1 MSNPSTSVVTDIERD
16 PAYLA
21 AAEWFLRLQDTE
33 VTLDDTLAWQAWLT
47 ESPRNAEA
55 FARLEEMSQVLRSIP
70 TQLRISARELER
82 DSYDGSIP
90 LKEWRQ
96 PRPVLR
102 RPWVVALGI
111 AAVLAGIAFVLLTS
125 MWRRPASTIVTTS
138 VGENRNITLADGS
151 SVALGGDTR
160 IEVDLSRGAR
170 AVELFKGEALFT
182 VATDPL
188 RPFRV
193 RVADATIVALG
204 TAFDVQRDSDRAVVS
219 VTEGRVLVE
228 PVTHFLPVSVL
239 QGFRPKLRA
248 VHLDAGQQT
257 VAGSA
262 GIEDPTEVKDAAAAT
277 AWQTGRLA
285 FRLQPLRYVLEEVN
299 RYARKPIVLEGPGL
313 GSLII
318 TGTVERDN
326 IAGWVSSLER
336 AFNLEATEES
346 DRIVIRAR

>member
-1 MSNPSTSVVTDIERD
+1 MPRPSPPDWGSPTAWFVNISYGHYCVVVNRWTLSAMSNPSTSVVTDIERD

-70 TQLRISARELER
+70 TQLRISARDLER

-96 PRPVLR
+96 PRTVLR

-111 AAVLAGIAFVLLTS
+111 AAVLAGIAFVLMTS

-138 VGENRNITLADGS
+138 VGENRNITLADGLF
-151 SVALGGDTR
+151 VALGWDTR
-160 IEVDLSRGAR
+160 IEVDLSRGVR

-204 TAFDVQRDSDRAVVS
+204 T
-219 VTEGRVLVE
+219 
-228 PVTHFLPVSVL
+228 
-239 QGFRPKLRA
+239 
-248 VHLDAGQQT
+248 
-257 VAGSA
+257 
-262 GIEDPTEVKDAAAAT
+262 
-277 AWQTGRLA
+277 
-285 FRLQPLRYVLEEVN
+285 
-299 RYARKPIVLEGPGL
+299 
-313 GSLII
+313 
-318 TGTVERDN
+318 
-326 IAGWVSSLER
+326 
-336 AFNLEATEES
+336 
-346 DRIVIRAR
+346 